1 MTARMNCLMARPL
14 FAKSWL
20 RPNGVLTERPF
31 PLAVRPKAAA
41 GYCRP
46 MNGSPFLMTNEQ
58 RLRIP
63 REIQVATDTLSDVL
77 KTVRLTGA
85 AYFDIA
91 AQEPWSVHSPAR
103 DLILPRI
110 LPGADHLIAYH
121 VVTAGR
127 CFASL
132 DGGEAVPLETGE
144 VVVFTNADPHIMSS
158 KSGMG
163 AEPPTADMIDIADA
177 GLLPFQVN
185 LVNGGAV
192 SARLVCGYLACDAK
206 PFNPLL
212 EALPPMLKAG
222 DPRRNDNGWLGQ
234 FIHFAVAEVAEK
246 RAGSQSVLTKLSE
259 LMFIDVVR
267 RYIEALPPQKT
278 GWLAGLRDPAVG
290 KALALIHSRPS
301 FNWTIEGLARQCG
314 TSRTVMAERFVQFV
328 GVPPMHYLARWRM
341 QIASEMLNRG
351 NSNMATIAAEIGYE
365 SEAAFSRAFKKML
378 GVSPSAWRQGIR

>member
-1 MTARMNCLMARPL
+1 
-14 FAKSWL
+14 
-20 RPNGVLTERPF
+20 
-31 PLAVRPKAAA
+31 
-41 GYCRP
+41 
-46 MNGSPFLMTNEQ
+46 MTNEKEVSNSG
-58 RLRIP
+58 
-63 REIQVATDTLSDVL
+63 REGQVATDTLSDVL

-85 AYFDIA
+85 AYFDVA
-91 AQEPWSVHSPAR
+91 AQDPWSVHSPAR

-127 CFASL
+127 CFARL
-132 DGGEAVPLETGE
+132 EGGEAVALEAGE
-144 VVVFTNADPHIMSS
+144 VVVFTNADPHVMSS
-158 KSGMG
+158 KAGMH
-163 AEPPTADMIDIADA
+163 AEPPTADMIEIADA
-177 GLLPFQVN
+177 GLLPFQIN
-185 LVNGGAV
+185 LMNGGAV

-222 DPRRNDNGWLGQ
+222 DPGRNDNGWLGQ

-246 RAGSQSVLTKLSE
+246 RAGSESVLTKLSE

-267 RYIEALPPQKT
+267 RYIEALPPQNA

-290 KALALIHSRPS
+290 KAMALIHARPS

-341 QIASEMLNRG
+341 QIASEMLSRRH
-351 NSNMATIAAEIGYE
+351 SNMATIAAEIGYE
-365 SEAAFSRAFKKML
+365 SEAAFSRAFKKMM
-378 GVSPSAWRQGIR
+378 GVAPSAWRQGMR

>member
-1 MTARMNCLMARPL
+1 
-14 FAKSWL
+14 
-20 RPNGVLTERPF
+20 
-31 PLAVRPKAAA
+31 
-41 GYCRP
+41 
-46 MNGSPFLMTNEQ
+46 
-58 RLRIP
+58 
-63 REIQVATDTLSDVL
+63 VATDTLSDVL

-103 DLILPRI
+103 EVILPRI

-132 DGGEAVPLETGE
+132 DGGEAVPVEAGE
-144 VVVFTNADPHIMSS
+144 VVVFTNADPHVMSS
-158 KSGMG
+158 SAGMR
-163 AEPPTADMIDIADA
+163 AEPPSADMIDIADA
-177 GLLPFQVN
+177 GLLPFHLN
-185 LVNGGAV
+185 LIKGGAA
-192 SARLVCGYLACDAK
+192 SAKLVCGYLACDAK

-222 DPRRNDNGWLGQ
+222 DPRRNDAGWLGQ

-246 RAGSQSVLTKLSE
+246 RAGSESVLTKLSE

-267 RYIEALPPQKT
+267 RYIEMLPPQDT

-290 KALALIHSRPS
+290 KALALIHARPS
-301 FNWTIEGLARQCG
+301 FSWTIEGLARQCG
-314 TSRTVMAERFVQFV
+314 TSRTVMAERFVQLV
-328 GVPPMHYLARWRM
+328 GVPPMHYLAKWRM
-341 QIASEMLNRG
+341 QVASEMLNRG
-351 NSNMATIAAEIGYE
+351 NANMATIAGEIGYE

-378 GVSPSAWRQGIR
+378 GVPPSTWRQRAR